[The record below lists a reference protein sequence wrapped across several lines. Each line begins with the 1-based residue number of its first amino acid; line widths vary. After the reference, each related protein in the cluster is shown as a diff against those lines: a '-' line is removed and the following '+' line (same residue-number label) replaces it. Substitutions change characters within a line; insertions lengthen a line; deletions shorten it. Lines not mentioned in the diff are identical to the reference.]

1 MCLTWTLRGGQK
13 LSMKAAKAH
22 KIKGAFIFSVILQ
35 LISKT
40 TFVIGIQFRV
50 VCVAGLWR

>member
-1 MCLTWTLRGGQK
+1 MFNLDSSGGQK

-40 TFVIGIQFRV
+40 TFVIGIQFLV
-50 VCVAGLWR
+50 VFVAGLWR